1 MTPHVMAKTL
11 DYVATEMDAKV
22 GKDVVDKFAGSI
34 QRFVR
39 MAADPSFELFDKEDS
54 AQRAYVKAGLDK
66 QPVALL
72 ESFSRWYTQ
81 LMFTA
86 YFAGI
91 REALH
96 PKEEALGLDELLAH
110 PIRLPWYRHLFKR
123 KKKIKKG

>member
-11 DYVATEMDAKV
+11 DYVASEMDAKV
-22 GKDVVDKFAGSI
+22 GKDAVDEFAGCI

-39 MAADPSFELFDKEDS
+39 VAADPGFGLFDKEDS
-54 AQRAYVKAGLDK
+54 AQTAYVKAGLDK
-66 QPVALL
+66 QPVELI

-110 PIRLPWYRHLFKR
+110 PIRVPWYTRLFNREKR
-123 KKKIKKG
+123 K